1 MKTIQK
7 LTLGL
12 LTVAAFS
19 TSASAALEIDFAT
32 GAEHAGNI
40 AGAAKF
46 KGTGNLILSGV
57 VSGNAEL
64 NAGNV
69 QISAANKFGG
79 TVTMTGGSLQAT
91 AAMTVPSLIMSS
103 AATLTAD
110 AAVTVADSS
119 TGALTLAGSGVA
131 TLAAMSSSG
140 GIAAAAQKVKLNAS
154 SVLASAT
161 YNLSAVDID
170 VDAAISG
177 NFATVVASGVVDA
190 TACNVAAGSF
200 TSLSITGAT
209 GKLNIGAKRF
219 SQDVTVLAPAVPTP
233 TP

>member
-19 TSASAALEIDFAT
+19 TSASAALEINFVE
-32 GAEHAGNI
+32 GAELAGNI
-40 AGAAKF
+40 DGAAKF
-46 KGTGNLILSGV
+46 NGTGSLTLSGV

-64 NAGNV
+64 DNGNV
-69 QISAANKFGG
+69 KIANPAKFGG

-91 AAMTVPSLIMSS
+91 QTMIVPTLIMSQ
-103 AATLTAD
+103 AGILTAD
-110 AAVTVADSS
+110 ADVTVADSS

-154 SVLASAT
+154 SVLAAAT

-170 VDAAISG
+170 ADAAAAG
-177 NFATVVASGVVDA
+177 HFATVAASGEVKLGS
-190 TACNVAAGSF
+190 NVAAGSF
-200 TSLSITGAT
+200 TALSIAGTT
-209 GKLNIGAKRF
+209 GKLNLQGNRC
-219 SQDVTVLAPAVPTP
+219 SQPITVA
-233 TP
+233 